1 MWTILRR
8 HAARRHADACSE
20 QQDRGACHV
29 SEDNNADDDD
39 ADDDDTD
46 DNEGDDDDEHSD
58 NDEGDDDDEHSDID
72 EGDDEHSDDDDDCH
86 HHFQQHRLVGSRSDR
101 SQPKSGDDDGLNG
114 FDEIVITQ
122 AAQDQSARI
131 SIRLAKAMRA
141 CSS

>member
-29 SEDNNADDDD
+29 REDNNADDDD
-39 ADDDDTD
+39 ADDDHTDDYKGYD
-46 DNEGDDDDEHSD
+46 DNEHSD
-58 NDEGDDDDEHSDID
+58 CDE
-72 EGDDEHSDDDDDCH
+72 SDDIGWNNDSNSDCH
-86 HHFQQHRLVGSRSDR
+86 HHHHFKPGLIGSRSDR
-101 SQPKSGDDDGLNG
+101 SQPKSGDDDRLNG
-114 FDEIVITQ
+114 FDEIVSTQ